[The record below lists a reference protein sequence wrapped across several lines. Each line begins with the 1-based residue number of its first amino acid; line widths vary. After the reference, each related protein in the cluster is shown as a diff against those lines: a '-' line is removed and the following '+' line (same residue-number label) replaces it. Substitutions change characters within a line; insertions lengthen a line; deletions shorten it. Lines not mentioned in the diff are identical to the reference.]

1 MVPGEL
7 GVGGQPCI
15 GNQSY
20 VSDIQEW
27 LTPQPSRRPDIFPEF
42 EKVRP
47 YHWVRITCKTPLQS
61 GVRG

>member
-1 MVPGEL
+1 M
-7 GVGGQPCI
+7 

-42 EKVRP
+42 EKVSP
-47 YHWVRITCKTPLQS
+47 YHWVRITCKTSLQS
-61 GVRG
+61 GMRE